1 MGFGVTSGVKWKFS
15 EFVEEAEFGPGL
27 LAKTLYLAGKLAPD
41 DGHLK
46 G

>member
-1 MGFGVTSGVKWKFS
+1 MGFGVASGVKWKFS

-27 LAKTLYLAGKLAPD
+27 PAKTLYLTGKLAPE
-41 DGHLK
+41 DGSLK